1 MEYIFWGHNIPLAAH
16 LRETLQCKII
26 ECITFQQI
34 KSCLSSIEYID
45 FCVFMERSDMATDI
59 PTIAQLHK
67 LYPTLYIIL
76 ISETLS
82 KEEKIPYLR
91 AGTDCMISKN
101 TSKDDLQKLFSVII
115 DFKEKE
121 KARKDNQ
128 ISSLTE
134 FRLPLWKRTFDI
146 LASGSAILCLSP
158 ILILTALAIRTE
170 SNGKI
175 VYKSKRVG
183 SNYKIFDFY
192 KFRSMYSDADKRLA
206 EYQQLNQYT
215 KNIAEEE
222 FKDSSS
228 AAEISQ
234 QSCSSEQKQEQEQD
248 ILLFSDNLS
257 TSENNYLKTKRT
269 ERSNAFFKL
278 ENDPRITR
286 VGHFIR
292 KYSID
297 ELPLIVTFSI
307 ISILCIIGS
316 ALLSFKFKNDLKK
329 SSKFIKESLIVY
341 SDDKTLLKIEK
352 DNFNN
357 ELGRIEKTI
366 DESIHNAA
374 YSEINLYYN
383 HYNSSTSFEFKK
395 LNLFPLKFEGEY
407 YSNKDF
413 VIETDI
419 TSMIYSL
426 LTFYIMYQLRMCECI
441 SRAAENTIR
450 NQITREAIDKIKDRH
465 RMRMLIK
472 CLYDDRIHDLL
483 QDSLSEFY
491 KMKTIS
497 ARVAIELNP
506 NNML

>member
-215 KNIAEEE
+215 TNMAEEE

-234 QSCSSEQKQEQEQD
+234 QSCSSEQKQEQD

-257 TSENNYLKTKRT
+257 TSEINYLKTKRT

-297 ELPLIVTFSI
+297 ELPQLFN
-307 ISILCIIGS
+307 ILKGDMS
-316 ALLSFKFKNDLKK
+316 VVGNRPLP
-329 SSKFIKESLIVY
+329 
-341 SDDKTLLKIEK
+341 
-352 DNFNN
+352 
-357 ELGRIEKTI
+357 
-366 DESIHNAA
+366 
-374 YSEINLYYN
+374 LY
-383 HYNSSTSFEFKK
+383 EA
-395 LNLFPLKFEGEY
+395 E
-407 YSNKDF
+407 
-413 VIETDI
+413 
-419 TSMIYSL
+419 L
-426 LTFYIMYQLRMCECI
+426 LTSDEYVQRFMGPAGLTGLWQVEKRGGAGKMSAEERKQLDIKYAKEFSFGMDMRI
-441 SRAAENTIR
+441 IIRTFTAFIQKEN
-450 NQITREAIDKIKDRH
+450 
-465 RMRMLIK
+465 
-472 CLYDDRIHDLL
+472 
-483 QDSLSEFY
+483 
-491 KMKTIS
+491 
-497 ARVAIELNP
+497 V
-506 NNML
+506 

>member
-1 MEYIFWGHNIPLAAH
+1 MEYIFWGHNIPLATH

-34 KSCLSSIEYID
+34 KSCLSNIEYID
-45 FCVFMERSDMATDI
+45 FCVFMERCDMATDI

-121 KARKDNQ
+121 KVRKDNQ

-134 FRLPLWKRTFDI
+134 FRPPLWKRTFDI

-228 AAEISQ
+228 VAEISQ
-234 QSCSSEQKQEQEQD
+234 RSCSSEQKQEQD

-297 ELPLIVTFSI
+297 ELPQLFN
-307 ISILCIIGS
+307 ILKGDMSVVGNRPLPLYEAELLTSDEYVQRFMAPAGLTGLWQVEKRGGAGKMS
-316 ALLSFKFKNDLKK
+316 AEERKQLD
-329 SSKFIKESLIVY
+329 IKY
-341 SDDKTLLKIEK
+341 
-352 DNFNN
+352 
-357 ELGRIEKTI
+357 
-366 DESIHNAA
+366 A
-374 YSEINLYYN
+374 
-383 HYNSSTSFEFKK
+383 
-395 LNLFPLKFEGEY
+395 
-407 YSNKDF
+407 KDF
-413 VIETDI
+413 SFRMDM
-419 TSMIYSL
+419 MIIIR
-426 LTFYIMYQLRMCECI
+426 TFTAFIQK
-441 SRAAENTIR
+441 EN
-450 NQITREAIDKIKDRH
+450 
-465 RMRMLIK
+465 
-472 CLYDDRIHDLL
+472 
-483 QDSLSEFY
+483 
-491 KMKTIS
+491 
-497 ARVAIELNP
+497 V
-506 NNML
+506 

>member
-76 ISETLS
+76 LSETIS

-222 FKDSSS
+222 SLNSSS

-297 ELPLIVTFSI
+297 ELPQLFN
-307 ISILCIIGS
+307 ILKGDMS
-316 ALLSFKFKNDLKK
+316 VVGNRPLP
-329 SSKFIKESLIVY
+329 
-341 SDDKTLLKIEK
+341 
-352 DNFNN
+352 
-357 ELGRIEKTI
+357 
-366 DESIHNAA
+366 
-374 YSEINLYYN
+374 LY
-383 HYNSSTSFEFKK
+383 EA
-395 LNLFPLKFEGEY
+395 E
-407 YSNKDF
+407 
-413 VIETDI
+413 
-419 TSMIYSL
+419 L
-426 LTFYIMYQLRMCECI
+426 LTSDEYVQRFMGPAGLTGLWQVEKRGGAGKMSAEERKQLDIKYAKEFSFRMDMRI
-441 SRAAENTIR
+441 I
-450 NQITREAIDKIKDRH
+450 IKTFTAFIQKED
-465 RMRMLIK
+465 
-472 CLYDDRIHDLL
+472 
-483 QDSLSEFY
+483 
-491 KMKTIS
+491 
-497 ARVAIELNP
+497 V
-506 NNML
+506 

>member
-101 TSKDDLQKLFSVII
+101 TSKDDLQKLFSVIL

-234 QSCSSEQKQEQEQD
+234 QSCSLEQKQEQEQD

-297 ELPLIVTFSI
+297 ELPQLFN
-307 ISILCIIGS
+307 ILKGDMS
-316 ALLSFKFKNDLKK
+316 VVGNRPLP
-329 SSKFIKESLIVY
+329 
-341 SDDKTLLKIEK
+341 
-352 DNFNN
+352 
-357 ELGRIEKTI
+357 
-366 DESIHNAA
+366 
-374 YSEINLYYN
+374 LY
-383 HYNSSTSFEFKK
+383 EA
-395 LNLFPLKFEGEY
+395 E
-407 YSNKDF
+407 
-413 VIETDI
+413 
-419 TSMIYSL
+419 L
-426 LTFYIMYQLRMCECI
+426 LTSDEYVQRFMGPAGLTGLWQVEKRGGAGQMSAEERKQLDIKYAKEFSFGMDMRI
-441 SRAAENTIR
+441 IIRTFTAFIQKEN
-450 NQITREAIDKIKDRH
+450 
-465 RMRMLIK
+465 
-472 CLYDDRIHDLL
+472 
-483 QDSLSEFY
+483 
-491 KMKTIS
+491 
-497 ARVAIELNP
+497 V
-506 NNML
+506 

>member
-215 KNIAEEE
+215 KNMAEEE

-234 QSCSSEQKQEQEQD
+234 QSCSSEQKQEQD

-257 TSENNYLKTKRT
+257 TSEINYLKTKRT

-297 ELPLIVTFSI
+297 ELPQLFN
-307 ISILCIIGS
+307 ILKGDMS
-316 ALLSFKFKNDLKK
+316 VVGNRPLP
-329 SSKFIKESLIVY
+329 
-341 SDDKTLLKIEK
+341 
-352 DNFNN
+352 
-357 ELGRIEKTI
+357 
-366 DESIHNAA
+366 
-374 YSEINLYYN
+374 LY
-383 HYNSSTSFEFKK
+383 EA
-395 LNLFPLKFEGEY
+395 E
-407 YSNKDF
+407 
-413 VIETDI
+413 
-419 TSMIYSL
+419 L
-426 LTFYIMYQLRMCECI
+426 LTSDEYVQRFMGPAGLTGLWQVEKRGGAGKMSAEERKQLDIKYAKEFSFGMDMRI
-441 SRAAENTIR
+441 IIRTFTAFIQKEN
-450 NQITREAIDKIKDRH
+450 
-465 RMRMLIK
+465 
-472 CLYDDRIHDLL
+472 
-483 QDSLSEFY
+483 
-491 KMKTIS
+491 
-497 ARVAIELNP
+497 V
-506 NNML
+506 

>member
-192 KFRSMYSDADKRLA
+192 KVRSMYSDADKRLA

-222 FKDSSS
+222 SLNSSS

-257 TSENNYLKTKRT
+257 TSEINYLKTKRT
-269 ERSNAFFKL
+269 ERYNAFFKL

-297 ELPLIVTFSI
+297 ELPQLFN
-307 ISILCIIGS
+307 ILKGDMS
-316 ALLSFKFKNDLKK
+316 VVGNRPLP
-329 SSKFIKESLIVY
+329 
-341 SDDKTLLKIEK
+341 
-352 DNFNN
+352 
-357 ELGRIEKTI
+357 
-366 DESIHNAA
+366 
-374 YSEINLYYN
+374 LY
-383 HYNSSTSFEFKK
+383 EA
-395 LNLFPLKFEGEY
+395 E
-407 YSNKDF
+407 
-413 VIETDI
+413 
-419 TSMIYSL
+419 L
-426 LTFYIMYQLRMCECI
+426 LTSDEYVQRFMGPAGLTGLWQVEKRGGAGKMSAEERKQLDIKYAKEFSFRMDMRI
-441 SRAAENTIR
+441 I
-450 NQITREAIDKIKDRH
+450 IKTFTAFIQKED
-465 RMRMLIK
+465 
-472 CLYDDRIHDLL
+472 
-483 QDSLSEFY
+483 
-491 KMKTIS
+491 
-497 ARVAIELNP
+497 V
-506 NNML
+506 